1 MKTQMT
7 KDDYEKLV
15 RIKKRELFEVNYQIT
30 IAESNDKKNLLMQKK
45 EIVKRELAMAM
56 TNLELYGSYNK
67 IGEKGRGK

>member
-15 RIKKRELFEVNYQIT
+15 RIKKRELFEINYQIT
-30 IAESNDKKNLLMQKK
+30 IAESN
-45 EIVKRELAMAM
+45 ELVMAM

-67 IGEKGRGK
+67 IDEKGRGK

>member
-30 IAESNDKKNLLMQKK
+30 IAESNDKKNLLMQKFF
-45 EIVKRELAMAM
+45 
-56 TNLELYGSYNK
+56 
-67 IGEKGRGK
+67 KGGFL

>member
-30 IAESNDKKNLLMQKK
+30 IAESNDKKNLLMQKFFK
-45 EIVKRELAMAM
+45 GGFLWIQKQKHIKLLVLQN
-56 TNLELYGSYNK
+56 NLEY
-67 IGEKGRGK
+67 